1 MAGQLALQLAHAGC
15 GGSRDDDFDI
25 RQARLQGTD
34 ELGAKIDFAHAD
46 GMHPESLAVGDGLL
60 KFRVKTAKTL
70 AEAALPIAPATHPQE
85 IMRAGENEK
94 DRK

>member
-1 MAGQLALQLAHAGC
+1 
-15 GGSRDDDFDI
+15 
-25 RQARLQGTD
+25 
-34 ELGAKIDFAHAD
+34 
-46 GMHPESLAVGDGLL
+46 MHPESLAVGDGLL